1 MYIYFTLPL
10 FLYNDINNLELS
22 SPTLYPNPANDHAI
36 INGIPKG
43 SAIQIFDL
51 SGRLTYLEGEWN
63 STGNQFTINTSRLS
77 ASIYFVDVE
86 FQRQHVRMK
95 LAVER

>member
-1 MYIYFTLPL
+1 M
-10 FLYNDINNLELS
+10 ESS

-43 SAIQIFDL
+43 SIIHIFDL
-51 SGRLTYLEGEWN
+51 SGRLTYFDGECN

-86 FQRQHVRMK
+86 FQGQHLKLK